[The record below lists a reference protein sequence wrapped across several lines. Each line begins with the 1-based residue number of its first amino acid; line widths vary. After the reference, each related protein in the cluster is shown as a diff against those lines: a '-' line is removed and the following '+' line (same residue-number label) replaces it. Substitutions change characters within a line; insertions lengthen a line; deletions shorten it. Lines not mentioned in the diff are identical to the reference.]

1 MLWSYGS
8 GEIRRISPD
17 RANTR
22 SIAIITKEAYMKA
35 KKTLGTVLTS
45 LGFVVGF
52 AALTSAAPN
61 SSIDTTGPDSVN
73 KIKNTSR
80 HDLKIRN
87 HNNLNVYN
95 NNSQRAY
102 SGDAES
108 SHNTTGGGASTGDAR
123 NTNSLSASA
132 TVNNAASTSALTSGS
147 NNSNNNA
154 TTSIENTGPDSVNK
168 VINKVTSVVD
178 VKNTNNLTVDNNNY
192 QKASSGDALVHGN
205 TTGGSASSGDAVNTN
220 STSTTFNVSN

>member
-1 MLWSYGS
+1 
-8 GEIRRISPD
+8 
-17 RANTR
+17 
-22 SIAIITKEAYMKA
+22 MKA

-87 HNNLNVYN
+87 HNKLNVW
-95 NNSQRAY
+95 NSNDQRAH
-102 SGDAES
+102 SGNAES

-123 NTNSLSASA
+123 NSNSLSASA
-132 TVNNAASTSALTSGS
+132 TVNNSSATHQMMGGSGGG
-147 NNSNNNA
+147 NSNA
-154 TTSIENTGPDSVNK
+154 TTSIENTGPDSINK
-168 VINKVTSVVD
+168 VVNKVTSVVD
-178 VKNTNNLTVDNNNY
+178 IENNNNLNVDNTNY
-192 QKASSGDALVHGN
+192 QTATTGHATVHGN
-205 TTGGSASSGDAVNTN
+205 TTGGSAVSGDAANTN
-220 STSTTFNVSN
+220 STSTTFHVTN